1 MLGINV
7 RVDNDIDYAAL
18 IVNGLKHYE
27 SRNSDSLKA
36 YVGKRVGIVRTG
48 KGKAACIGSAVI
60 GAPIVVNDKQFR
72 MLEHK
77 HLVPENSAY
86 DIAAGGGVKYLYPI
100 IKPQK
105 FSVHLPVK
113 HGIVSRKVILPE
125 RKQTND

>member
-7 RVDNDIDYAAL
+7 RVDNDIDYAGL

-36 YVGKRVGIVRTG
+36 YVGRRVGIVRTG
-48 KGKAACIGSAVI
+48 KGNAACIGSAVI
-60 GAPIVVNDKQFR
+60 GAPIVVNEKQFR

-86 DIAAGGGVKYLYPI
+86 DIAAGGVKYLYPI
-100 IKPQK
+100 TKPQK
-105 FSVHLPVK
+105 YAIHLPVK
-113 HGIVSRKVILPE
+113 HGIVSRQIILPKE
-125 RKQTND
+125 IRQ

>member
-48 KGKAACIGSAVI
+48 KGKAACIGSAFI
-60 GAPIVVNDKQFR
+60 GTPLVVNDKQFR

-86 DIAAGGGVKYLYPI
+86 DIKPGCIKYLYPI
-100 IKPQK
+100 INPQI

-113 HGIVSRKVILPE
+113 HGIVSRQVILPE
-125 RKQTND
+125 RK

>member
-1 MLGINV
+1 MIGINIRCDGV
-7 RVDNDIDYAAL
+7 LDYAAL
-18 IVNGLKHYE
+18 VVQGVKHYE

-86 DIAAGGGVKYLYPI
+86 DIKPGCVKYLYPI
-100 IKPQK
+100 INPQT

-113 HGIVSRKVILPE
+113 HGIVSRKVILPKE
-125 RKQTND
+125 IRQ

>member
-1 MLGINV
+1 MIGINIRCDGV
-7 RVDNDIDYAAL
+7 LDYAAL
-18 IVNGLKHYE
+18 VVQGVKHYE

-77 HLVPENSAY
+77 HLVPEKSAY
-86 DIAAGGGVKYLYPI
+86 DIKPGCVKYLYPI
-100 IKPQK
+100 INPQT

-113 HGIVSRKVILPE
+113 HGIVSRQVILPE
-125 RKQTND
+125 RK

>member
-1 MLGINV
+1 MIGINV

-86 DIAAGGGVKYLYPI
+86 DIKPGCIKYLYPI
-100 IKPQK
+100 THPQT

-113 HGIVSRKVILPE
+113 HGIVSRQIILPKE
-125 RKQTND
+125 IRQ

>member
-7 RVDNDIDYAAL
+7 RADNAIDYAAL

-60 GAPIVVNDKQFR
+60 GAPIVVNEKQFR
-72 MLEHK
+72 ILEHK

-86 DIAAGGGVKYLYPI
+86 DIKPGCVKYLYPI
-100 IKPQK
+100 INPQT

-113 HGIVSRKVILPE
+113 HGIVSRQVILPKE
-125 RKQTND
+125 TDK